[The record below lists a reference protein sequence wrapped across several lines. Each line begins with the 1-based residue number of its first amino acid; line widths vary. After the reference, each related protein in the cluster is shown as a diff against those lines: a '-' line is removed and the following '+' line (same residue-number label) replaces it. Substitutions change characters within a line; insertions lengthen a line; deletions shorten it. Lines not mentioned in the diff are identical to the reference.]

1 MVMLTPIDNVH
12 LLSLLQWH
20 AQTQLNGDTR
30 VTFGFYQVMMIAGC
44 NRTMNSHKEDGKK
57 FTKESMYEDTKM
69 LKGLDLEQQEARTT
83 TKEATQS
90 NGD

>member
-1 MVMLTPIDNVH
+1 MRK
-12 LLSLLQWH
+12 
-20 AQTQLNGDTR
+20 LNSDTR
-30 VTFGFYQVMMIAGC
+30 VTFGFYQDDDSRLQQNHEQSQG
-44 NRTMNSHKEDGKK
+44 DGKK